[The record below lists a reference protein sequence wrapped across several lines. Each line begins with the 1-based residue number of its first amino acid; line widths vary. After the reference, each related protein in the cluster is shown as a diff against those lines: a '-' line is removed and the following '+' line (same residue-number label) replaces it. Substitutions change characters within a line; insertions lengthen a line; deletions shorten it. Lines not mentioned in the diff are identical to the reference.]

1 MNWMRRLVWRA
12 GGLVRW
18 LLIGVIRGYRLTLAG
33 LLGGQCRFHPSCS
46 HYAEEAIQNV
56 GAFRGLALSAW
67 RVLRCSP
74 FSAGGVDQPPRSAR
88 EYDGAIQPRAVWGNA
103 R

>member
-1 MNWMRRLVWRA
+1 MTWMRRLVWRA
-12 GGLVRW
+12 GGIVRW
-18 LLIGVIRGYRLTLAG
+18 MLIGVIRGYRLTLAG
-33 LLGGQCRFHPSCS
+33 LLGGRCRFHPSCS

-56 GAFRGLALSAW
+56 GAFRGVALSAW
-67 RVLRCSP
+67 RILRCSP

-88 EYDGAIQPRAVWGNA
+88 EYDTDTQRRVVPASA